1 MWPGGGPTEGGKLSS
16 GLLASA
22 GPSAAEQLRSLLIP
36 CAKTNT
42 AENVKN
48 HRVTQS
54 VRSSYGCRADRD
66 EPAVQEKGSP
76 LFYTL
81 ILNKRGRS
89 GPHRSGASMR

>member
-1 MWPGGGPTEGGKLSS
+1 MWPGGGPSDGGGGKLSS

-54 VRSSYGCRADRD
+54 VRNSYDCGADGDKPATENKKITFILQTHTKTSSEGGLLVA
-66 EPAVQEKGSP
+66 
-76 LFYTL
+76 
-81 ILNKRGRS
+81 
-89 GPHRSGASMR
+89 